1 MEVDRR
7 VVVGVLGELKL
18 WLDNQPQPLGH
29 ARQRSVLAV
38 LAVEAN
44 RMVSVD
50 SLIDRVWG
58 ERPPGTARS
67 ALRVYLTHLRR
78 ALAPSGITIT
88 RSGGGYA
95 LAVEAD
101 IVDLHRFH
109 RLLALVREQTDPQR
123 ALAVAEDALALWRGE
138 PLAELDT
145 VWAQAM
151 RERLRRERTAAETD
165 RIDWVLACGRHRQ
178 VLPELTTRAEAE
190 PLDERVAGQLMLALY
205 RDGRQ
210 ADALAHYQH
219 TRRHLVDE
227 LGTNPGTALHQLH
240 QRILTADPA
249 LAPTEIATVTVATGS
264 SPVPRQLPA
273 PPRWFTGRVDHLAA
287 LDANLD
293 HQGTAVIF
301 AIGGA
306 GGIGKTWLALAWA
319 YRHLDRFPDGQLF
332 VDLRGFSPD
341 GTPTDP
347 AVALRGFLDALGVLP
362 DRIPSDI
369 EARAALFRSLAADRR
384 MLILLDNAANTTQVT
399 PLLPGGDTCTV
410 LVTSRHRLSGLVTA
424 HGAHH
429 RALDVLTKVE
439 ARVLFARRLG
449 VERITA
455 EPAAVTEL
463 IALCGGY
470 PLALGIIATRGRT
483 QPGLPLAEL
492 AAELHETGLDALD
505 DTDPAASLPIV
516 LSWSHHALSS
526 EQRTVFALLG
536 IAPGPDMGLH
546 AAASLTGL
554 SPVQTRTALNKL
566 AQASLIGRT
575 ADGRYRMHDLIRR
588 YAVDAAH
595 RGLTEQHRNTA
606 LRRVI
611 DHYAHTAHTASRLV
625 HPHNRDVVPRPAAPG
640 CRPEEVHSQVQA
652 WAWFHREHECVLAAQ
667 HAAAERGDHRTGWL
681 LMRFLYPFHH
691 LSGDFHR
698 HAASC
703 RTALSAALHLE
714 DPVMHSD
721 AHRLLGL
728 ALCRIER
735 YEEGMDHLRM
745 AETLARR
752 LGDARCLTRTHEGFA
767 LAWDQQGQHELA
779 LRSATRALRFVA
791 SLHNPVWQATAHT
804 IAGRSA
810 ARLGLHELAT
820 SHCLAAIPLQQEHG
834 DHDGEANSVFT
845 LGLVAQDTGDS
856 DRAVLHF
863 RRSLAVFRAHA
874 NAPLEADTLDLLGHA
889 YAALRQ
895 QDRTREVWREA
906 LDLYQEQRRREDA
919 ERVQRQLCE
928 LDLEG
933 DPAIESAK

>member
-1 MEVDRR
+1 M
-7 VVVGVLGELKL
+7 
-18 WLDNQPQPLGH
+18 
-29 ARQRSVLAV
+29 

-44 RMVSVD
+44 RVVPVH

-109 RLLALVREQTDPQR
+109 RLLALVREQADPQR
-123 ALAVAEDALALWRGE
+123 ALAVVEDALALWRGE

-145 VWAQAM
+145 AWAQAM

-165 RIDWVLACGRHRQ
+165 RVDWVLACGRHRQ
-178 VLPELTTRAEAE
+178 MLPELTTRAEAE

-205 RDGRQ
+205 RVGRQ
-210 ADALAHYQH
+210 ADALVHYQH
-219 TRRHLVDE
+219 TRRRLVEE
-227 LGTNPGTALHQLH
+227 LGADPGKALQELH
-240 QRILTADPA
+240 QRILTVDPT
-249 LAPTEIATVTVATGS
+249 LTPTETATITAAAGWS
-264 SPVPRQLPA
+264 LVPRQLPA
-273 PPRWFTGRVDHLAA
+273 APRWFTGRADHLAA
-287 LDANLD
+287 LDAVLD
-293 HQGTAVIF
+293 NQGTVAIS

-319 YRHLDRFPDGQLF
+319 HRHLDRFPDGQLF
-332 VDLRGFSPD
+332 VDLRGFNPD

-347 AVALRGFLDALGVLP
+347 VVALRGFLDALGVLP
-362 DRIPSDI
+362 DRIPSGLG
-369 EARAALFRSLAADRR
+369 AQAALYRSLVADKR
-384 MLILLDNAANTTQVT
+384 MLILLDNAADTAQVT

-410 LVTSRHRLSGLVTA
+410 VVTSRHRLPGLVTA

-429 RALDVLTKVE
+429 LALDVLTNVE
-439 ARVLFARRLG
+439 ARALFARRFG
-449 VERITA
+449 AERIAA

-470 PLALGIIATRGRT
+470 PLALGIIATRART
-483 QPGLPLAEL
+483 QPDLSLAEL

-505 DTDPAASLPIV
+505 DTDPAASLPTV

-526 EQRTVFALLG
+526 GQRMVFALLG
-536 IAPGPDMGLH
+536 IAPGPDIGLH

-554 SPVQTRTALNKL
+554 PPVETRTALDKL

-588 YAVDAAH
+588 YAADAAH
-595 RGLTEQHRNTA
+595 RELTEQQRDTA

-611 DHYAHTAHTASRLV
+611 DHYTHTAYTASRLV
-625 HPHNRDVVPRPAAPG
+625 HPLSRDVVPRPAALG
-640 CRPEEVHSQVQA
+640 CRPEDVHSQVQA
-652 WAWFHREHECVLAAQ
+652 WSWFHREHECVLAAQ
-667 HAAAERGDHRTGWL
+667 RAAAERGDHRTGWL
-681 LMRFLYPFHH
+681 VMRFLYPFRH

-698 HAASC
+698 HVTSC
-703 RTALSAALHLE
+703 RIALSAALHLE
-714 DPVMHSD
+714 DPAVHSD
-721 AHRLLGL
+721 AHRFLGG

-735 YEEGMDHLRM
+735 YEEGMGHLRI

-752 LGDARCLTRTHEGFA
+752 FGDDRCLTRTHEALA
-767 LAWDQQGQHELA
+767 LAWNQQGQHERA
-779 LRSATRALRFVA
+779 LHSATHALRFVT

-810 ARLGLHELAT
+810 ARLGLHNLAT
-820 SHCLAAIPLQQEHG
+820 THCLAALPVQREHG
-834 DHDGEANSVFT
+834 DHDGQANSAFT
-845 LGLVAQDTGDS
+845 LGLVAQDTGDH
-856 DRAVLHF
+856 DRAVTHF
-863 RRSLAVFRAHA
+863 HESLAVFRAQA
-874 NAPLEADTLDLLGHA
+874 NAPLEADTLDRLGHA
-889 YAALRQ
+889 HAALTQ
-895 QDRTREVWREA
+895 QHRTREVWREA
-906 LDLYQEQRRREDA
+906 LDLYQVQGRREDA
-919 ERVQRQLCE
+919 ERVQRQLDA
-928 LDLEG
+928 LDPEG
-933 DPAIESAK
+933 DPATRSAT